1 MPCVICNKRRWQ
13 SIYPSLVKCKHCG
26 FIRADDK
33 YYSID
38 STKLYDPSY
47 FSGADYEDY
56 ALEVTA
62 LQKNFKDRLNKIIR
76 HKSHG
81 CLLEIGCAF
90 GYFLQIASKNFKTYG
105 VDLNHQITK
114 LAKKNSPNS
123 QIFTGDLTK
132 IRFKKEFFDVI
143 CMFDTIEHL
152 KNPDVYLKKIYT
164 LLKPGGIIVIETGD
178 IGSWLAKIQ
187 GSRWRLITPPTHLNY
202 FSNVTLNKILVKNS
216 FQVIEKTYIPF
227 YRTILQT
234 IFRIIRIDIPDWFSK
249 LIFSINTYD
258 LLFVIAKKRDESNHK

>member
-1 MPCVICNKRRWQ
+1 MPCVICDQEHWQ
-13 SIYPSLVKCKHCG
+13 SIYSDLLKCRNCG
-26 FIRADDK
+26 FIRANNK
-33 YYSID
+33 YYGID
-38 STKLYDPSY
+38 SSKLYDPSY
-47 FSGADYEDY
+47 FSGLDYENY

-81 CLLEIGCAF
+81 HLLEIGCAF
-90 GYFLQIASKNFKTYG
+90 GYFLQIASKNFRTYG

-114 LAKKNSPNS
+114 LAKRNSPDS

-152 KNPDVYLKKIYT
+152 KNPGAYLTKVYA

-178 IGSWLAKIQ
+178 IGSWLARIQ
-187 GSRWRLITPPTHLNY
+187 GDKWRLITPPTHLNY
-202 FSNVTLNKILVKNS
+202 FSGVTLDRILVKNK
-216 FQVIEKTYIPF
+216 FRIIEKSYVPF
-227 YRTILQT
+227 YRTMRQT
-234 IFRIIRIDIPDWFSK
+234 IFRITRIDIPSWFSK
-249 LIFSINTYD
+249 LIFSVNTYD
-258 LLFVIAKKRDESNHK
+258 LLFVIARKQR

>member
-1 MPCVICNKRRWQ
+1 MHCVICDQNNWE
-13 SIYPSLVKCKHCG
+13 SLYSNLLKCQQCG
-26 FIRADDK
+26 FIRAKDK
-33 YYSID
+33 YYKLN
-38 STKLYDPSY
+38 STKLYNQNY
-47 FSGADYEDY
+47 FSGLDYKNY

-62 LQKNFKDRLNKIIR
+62 LQENFKDRLNKIIR

-81 CLLEIGCAF
+81 RLLEIGCAF
-90 GYFLQIASKNFKTYG
+90 GYFLQIASKNFRTYG

-123 QIFTGDLTK
+123 QIYTGDLTQLK
-132 IRFKKEFFDVI
+132 LKKDFFDII

-152 KNPDVYLKKIYT
+152 KQPDVYLKKIYT

-202 FSNVTLNKILVKNS
+202 FNGVTLDKILIKNQ
-216 FQVIEKTYIPF
+216 FQVITKSYVPF
-227 YRTILQT
+227 YRTVRQT